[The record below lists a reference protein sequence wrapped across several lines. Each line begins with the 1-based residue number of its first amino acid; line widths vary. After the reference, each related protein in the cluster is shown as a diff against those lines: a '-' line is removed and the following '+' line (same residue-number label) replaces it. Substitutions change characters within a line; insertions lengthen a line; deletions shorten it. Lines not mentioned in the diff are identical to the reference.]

1 MESEEKSMRN
11 KIRAI
16 RSKDIKK
23 NDVVITVHGEAAQEI
38 TEELQL
44 TLNKI
49 KRKHQLE
56 LSYCICSR

>member
-1 MESEEKSMRN
+1 MRN

-16 RSKDIKK
+16 RTKDIKK

-38 TEELQL
+38 TEELQMA
-44 TLNKI
+44 LNRI
-49 KRKHQLE
+49 RKKCQLE